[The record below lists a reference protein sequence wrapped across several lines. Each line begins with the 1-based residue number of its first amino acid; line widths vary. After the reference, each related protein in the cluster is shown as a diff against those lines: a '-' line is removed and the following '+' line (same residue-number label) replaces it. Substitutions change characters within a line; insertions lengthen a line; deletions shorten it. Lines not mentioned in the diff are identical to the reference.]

1 MEVQFEGIK
10 KFESLITGDMYD
22 FTPELRERYAA
33 KAITERR
40 FARWCDEHNV
50 GDTYEEYVYALYAFY
65 DDLRRKQDP
74 DELDLRMLEDWNEFH
89 SEDVKSFVPTF
100 DDEDA
105 SD

>member
-22 FTPELRERYAA
+22 FTPELRERYTA

-50 GDTYEEYVYALYAFY
+50 GDTYEEYVKALYQFY
-65 DDLRRKQDP
+65 DDLRHKHDP

-89 SEDVKSFVPTF
+89 SEGIKSFVPTF